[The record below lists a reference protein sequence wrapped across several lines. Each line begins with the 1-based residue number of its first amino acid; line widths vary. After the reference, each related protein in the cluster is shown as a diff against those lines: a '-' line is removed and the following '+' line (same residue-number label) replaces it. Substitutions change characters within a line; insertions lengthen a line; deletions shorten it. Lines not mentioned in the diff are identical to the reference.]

1 MRFGL
6 RSLSKGLL
14 IAVTMGGTMLG
25 GWTQPTPREQAVL
38 DAIAQVSVTHILIQG
53 LVRVCGANLDAQV
66 PQEILNSAKGAAM
79 GRLNNL
85 SARARFEGTQGLN
98 QLVFPKTGNLHQS
111 MEIAVEEM
119 SIDSTPD
126 VACDMIYDILK
137 QQYDAS
143 FAVYGGAL
151 AQYRDRR

>member
-1 MRFGL
+1 MKFGL

-14 IAVTMGGTMLG
+14 IAVTMGGTMLA

-53 LVRVCGANLDAQV
+53 LLRVCGANLDAQV

-79 GRLNNL
+79 GRLSNL

-111 MEIAVEEM
+111 MAIAVEEM
-119 SIDSTPD
+119 SIDLPPD

-143 FAVYGGAL
+143 FVVYNEAL
-151 AQYRDRR
+151 AQYRDRS

>member
-1 MRFGL
+1 MKISLG
-6 RSLSKGLL
+6 SLSKSLL
-14 IAVTMGGTMLG
+14 LAVTMGSMVLA
-25 GWTQPTPREQAVL
+25 GWAQPTSREQSVM
-38 DAIAQVSVTHILIQG
+38 DAIAQVTVTHILIQG

-66 PQEILNSAKGAAM
+66 PQELLNTAKGAAM
-79 GRLNNL
+79 GRLKNL

-111 MEIAVEEM
+111 MQIAVEEM

-126 VACDMIYDILK
+126 VACGMIYDIVK

-143 FAVYGGAL
+143 IAVYGEAL
-151 AQYRDRR
+151 EQYRERR